1 MRSRILLG
9 LARSSVVPLVA
20 ALVVACGG
28 GGGAGNAKTVTSPS
42 PSAPSW
48 QAPVDL
54 AATGYAGGATLAGDG
69 KGGAVAAWIRSG
81 TDGGGA
87 PYWEQVAA
95 RLRADGTW
103 QAAQALESSYASD
116 GLKDPVLALDD
127 RGKGLIAW
135 LSPVPRATTTALRTV
150 PVDLAAATPFGAR
163 STALALELK
172 TPSDLRLAVGSD
184 GSALAAW
191 MGLRTDSAVT
201 DYPTVQASRLGPG
214 AAWGAPTSYHL
225 NMFSHQGID
234 SVGSDGK
241 GGFLLEFATGDD
253 AWRENEA
260 VAFAS
265 GTGLTAAVPG
275 WQPLSQQALPA
286 AHQTAWELDLQGNL
300 EAWLL
305 YPTAGDG
312 DPQRQAWPRT
322 RSAAGAWTI
331 GDKVGLP
338 LPAQRIALFR
348 GVGGG
353 WVAGLGSGGLWV
365 APLTGLTVGTPTTI
379 LPAGSTT
386 EVMVGVR
393 DAAGRPALLWIQR
406 GVGGVSEGIG
416 WSRWDGAGWT
426 APAILPGTAGKGI
439 QRLLATAGPGGLL
452 AAWVEVGDRT
462 LLLRTALW
470 K

>member
-9 LARSSVVPLVA
+9 FALS
-20 ALVVACGG
+20 LVVACGG
-28 GGGAGNAKTVTSPS
+28 GGGDAGGAKTVASPS
-42 PSAPSW
+42 TPSW
-48 QAPVDL
+48 QVPVDL
-54 AATGYAGGATLAGDG
+54 VATGYAGGATLAGDG
-69 KGGAVAAWIRSG
+69 KGEVVAAWLRSG
-81 TDGGGA
+81 IDGGGTA
-87 PYWEQVAA
+87 YWEQVAA

-103 QAAQALESSYASD
+103 EAAQALEASYVSD

-135 LSPVPRATTTALRTV
+135 LSPVPRAITTALRTV
-150 PVDLAAATPFGAR
+150 PVDLLAATPFGAR
-163 STALALELK
+163 STALALDLK
-172 TPSDLRLAVGSD
+172 TPADLRLTVGSD

-191 MGLRTDSAVT
+191 MGLRSDSAVT

-214 AAWGAPTSYHL
+214 GAWGAPASYHL

-260 VAFAS
+260 VAFAP

-286 AHQTAWELDLQGNL
+286 AHQTAWELDAQGNL

-305 YPTAGDG
+305 YPTAGEG

-322 RSAAGAWTI
+322 RSAAGAWTA

-348 GVGGG
+348 GTGGG

-365 APLTGLTVGTPTTI
+365 APLTGLAVGTPKTL
-379 LPAGSTT
+379 LPAGTTT
-386 EVMVGVR
+386 EVMVGAR
-393 DAAGRPALLWIQR
+393 DASGRPALLWIQR
-406 GVGGVSEGIG
+406 GIGGVAEGIG
-416 WSRWDGAGWT
+416 WSRWDGTGWT

-439 QRLLATAGPGGLL
+439 QRLLATAGPAGLL

-462 LLLRTALW
+462 LLFRTALW